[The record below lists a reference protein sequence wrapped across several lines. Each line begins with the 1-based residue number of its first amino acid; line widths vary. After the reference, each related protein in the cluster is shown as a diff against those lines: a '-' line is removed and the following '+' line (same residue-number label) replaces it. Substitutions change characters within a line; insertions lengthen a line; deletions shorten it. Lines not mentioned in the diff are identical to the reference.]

1 MLTFIDY
8 RLSDIKQTPK
18 EFMGGLDVI
27 MTSDFYQASPI
38 QDSWIFKSRTNGFNI
53 LGTNF
58 WQEKK
63 KCYELKQAM
72 CQNDFQFINIFN
84 RF

>member
-1 MLTFIDY
+1 
-8 RLSDIKQTPK
+8 
-18 EFMGGLDVI
+18 MGGLDVI

-58 WQEKK
+58 W
-63 KCYELKQAM
+63 
-72 CQNDFQFINIFN
+72 
-84 RF
+84 